1 MNSRIDKNTLG
12 GGSLLGRRIDA
23 SSCQPVPQVRPVRGK
38 AQAGKTA
45 NAAAL
50 LGGERRYDT
59 TQKKPAV
66 QPDPAPVDPAVA
78 RVAQTE
84 AFLDETVAA
93 DFLDEVEAARPVPST
108 HDAFQHAAPVDD
120 QQWRP
125 LIDPSELISAIYR
138 FRYLIVFLTLIG
150 AAVGVATALSIPKVY
165 YSNAEI
171 LVDPR
176 DLKLLDRE
184 LTSSNLPF
192 DASLA
197 LVENQLQIIT
207 SRTVIGKLVDKLHL
221 DDDTEFNGQRGPIG
235 VLGTISELL
244 RGGASDAA
252 SEAVRRSETI
262 DKVYKRVGASRGEKT
277 FIVNVFAG
285 SEHPEKAA
293 LIANT
298 LTQIYIDFQ
307 AELQSDTTV
316 QANEELSGRLTGL
329 REEVET
335 AERKVQDFRAENDLV
350 DAQGRLISDEDIL
363 KLNEQLSAARART
376 IALNARAAS
385 ISGITPDRAVEGGLP
400 EEVASSLLNQLRTQ
414 YSSLKQSVDVLSA
427 KLGPRHPQLQAAES
441 QLESA
446 RREIAAEIRRVSSA
460 IQVDLRRA
468 VQTEQDLASGLATL
482 KARRSDAGDEIV
494 KLRELEREAA
504 ARRAV
509 YEAFLLRARE
519 TGEQS
524 NISTANIRM
533 ISRAEPA
540 LKAVGTSRKIVAI
553 GGTAAGFGLGIM
565 IAALNVVLN
574 GQKIRKVLDSRTL
587 PQRPAPVRTPP
598 ATPDRQ
604 PPRPPRARREDI
616 DETDPTLMRAEQL
629 LARLE
634 ERERVRAG
642 EVKQEQARQKDVRS
656 ELDASAAPED
666 LRPQQPVAPP
676 HVTAPQQAPQQP
688 LPLAGMPQPAMAANP
703 WYSPTPLP
711 PVMPWPGYSGFAG
724 MPYQPMPFPGQMPVF
739 QVMAAPVQPVASAP
753 AVEAA
758 PVQASPRPQPAPA
771 PAHDDD
777 HFYEDDDADEIAY
790 LRERV
795 GAVRAA
801 VLDLEQQRRGR

>member
-1 MNSRIDKNTLG
+1 
-12 GGSLLGRRIDA
+12 
-23 SSCQPVPQVRPVRGK
+23 V
-38 AQAGKTA
+38 A

-50 LGGERRYDT
+50 LGGERRHDT
-59 TQKKPAV
+59 AQKKPAV
-66 QPDPAPVDPAVA
+66 HPDPAPVDPVVA

-93 DFLDEVEAARPVPST
+93 DFLDEVQAARPVPST
-108 HDAFQHAAPVDD
+108 QDAFQHAAPVDD

-125 LIDPSELISAIYR
+125 LIDPSELVSAIYR

-150 AAVGVATALSIPKVY
+150 AAVGVVTALSIPKVY

-197 LVENQLQIIT
+197 LVENQLQIIK

-235 VLGTISELL
+235 ILGTISELL
-244 RGGASDAA
+244 RGGASDPA
-252 SEAVRRSETI
+252 SEAVRRAKTI
-262 DKVYKRVGASRGEKT
+262 DKVYERVGASRGEKT
-277 FIVNVFAG
+277 FVVNVFAG
-285 SEHPEKAA
+285 SESAEKAA

-316 QANEELSGRLTGL
+316 QANEELSGRLIGL

-385 ISGITPDRAVEGGLP
+385 IGGVTPDRAVEGGLP

-414 YSSLKQSVDVLSA
+414 YSSLKQSVDALSA

-468 VQTEQDLASGLATL
+468 VQTEQDLAAGLATL

-540 LKAVGTSRKIVAI
+540 LKAAGTSRKIVAI
-553 GGTAAGFGLGIM
+553 GGTAAGFGLGILV
-565 IAALNVVLN
+565 AALSVVLS
-574 GQKIRKVLDSRTL
+574 GQKIRKALDSRIL

-604 PPRPPRARREDI
+604 PPRPTRGRREDI
-616 DETDPTLMRAEQL
+616 DETDPTLLRAEQL

-634 ERERVRAG
+634 ERERVRSG
-642 EVKQEQARQKDVRS
+642 EAKREQARHKDVRS
-656 ELDASAAPED
+656 EMDASAAPSH
-666 LRPQQPVAPP
+666 A
-676 HVTAPQQAPQQP
+676 TAPQPP
-688 LPLAGMPQPAMAANP
+688 IPGMAQPAMVTNP
-703 WYSPTPLP
+703 WYSPAPMP
-711 PVMPWPGYSGFAG
+711 PVMPYPGYSGFAG

-739 QVMAAPVQPVASAP
+739 QVMAAPVHPVAPAP

-758 PVQASPRPQPAPA
+758 PVQASTRPQPAPA
-771 PAHDDD
+771 TAYDDD
-777 HFYEDDDADEIAY
+777 HFYEAEDADEIAY